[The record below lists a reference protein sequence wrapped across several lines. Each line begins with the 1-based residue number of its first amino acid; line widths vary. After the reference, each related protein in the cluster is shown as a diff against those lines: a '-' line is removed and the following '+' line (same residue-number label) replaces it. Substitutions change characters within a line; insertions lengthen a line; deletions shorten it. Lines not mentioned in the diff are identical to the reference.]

1 MFIAKLIFLPNK
13 CFQTVVSH
21 MFRVWWI
28 LQSVWEGLIDT
39 WKVVLFYMFLGSS
52 ITSFSAK
59 TDILTKLKLFSISEI
74 TETHWYTGNWGK
86 FGVLGPLYRRP
97 SVWDI
102 AGVEEVELVEVLQL
116 VFGTLGPLW
125 NQSKFLIK
133 NSGHINLLLYSGHS
147 VMKKRIIKSFTVLL
161 YH

>member
-28 LQSVWEGLIDT
+28 LHSVWEGIIDT

-59 TDILTKLKLFSISEI
+59 TEILTKLKLFS
-74 TETHWYTGNWGK
+74 
-86 FGVLGPLYRRP
+86 
-97 SVWDI
+97 
-102 AGVEEVELVEVLQL
+102 
-116 VFGTLGPLW
+116 
-125 NQSKFLIK
+125 
-133 NSGHINLLLYSGHS
+133 NSGNNGNSLVYRKLRKVWCVRSS
-147 VMKKRIIKSFTVLL
+147 VSQAISVSLGRNGCWGSWTCWSAATGVWNTGPTLKSK
-161 YH
+161 